1 MVTFAMSVFGPD
13 ADRMGVRKAFL
24 PIRSFIQEILAAH
37 SSGKGASGFFSRLT
51 PNQYG
56 RATKAAER
64 RLKGNPALATAE
76 TERVA
81 EAPPGGSHHENFKC
95 LSEVLAC
102 LFHLQR
108 SGGWW
113 GETRSLARF
122 PHKNWGRGWHHRISD
137 GQDERPDQAAAGD
150 LRALQLERTST

>member
-1 MVTFAMSVFGPD
+1 MSVFGPD

-24 PIRSFIQEILAAH
+24 PIRSFIQEDT
-37 SSGKGASGFFSRLT
+37 GCFFSRLT